1 MKSKRKFLKTK
12 IFSVFCMV
20 LFLYLGIWK
29 LVISGGIIPI
39 ATAFD
44 MGTLTVTLVSWRVL
58 SIILGLVIA
67 YFGFMFGLALLL
79 AVLGINLKNKKG
91 RWF

>member
-1 MKSKRKFLKTK
+1 MKSKIKFLKTK
-12 IFSVFCMV
+12 IFSVVCMV

-44 MGTLTVTLVSWRVL
+44 MGTLTATLVAWRVL
-58 SIILGLVIA
+58 SIILGLIIA

-79 AVLGINLKNKKG
+79 AVLEINLKKKKDG
-91 RWF
+91 WF

>member
-1 MKSKRKFLKTK
+1 MKSKIKFLKTK
-12 IFSVFCMV
+12 IFSVVCMV

-44 MGTLTVTLVSWRVL
+44 MGTLTAILVAWRVL
-58 SIILGLVIA
+58 SIILGLIIA

-79 AVLGINLKNKKG
+79 AVLGINLKKKKDG
-91 RWF
+91 WF

>member
-1 MKSKRKFLKTK
+1 MREKRKFIKTK
-12 IFSVFCMV
+12 IFSVFYMV

-29 LVISGGIIPI
+29 LAISGGII
-39 ATAFD
+39 TA
-44 MGTLTVTLVSWRVL
+44 TLVALRVL

>member
-44 MGTLTVTLVSWRVL
+44 MGTLTATLVAWRVL

-79 AVLGINLKNKKG
+79 AVLGINLKKKKD

>member
-44 MGTLTVTLVSWRVL
+44 MGTLTATLVAWRVL
-58 SIILGLVIA
+58 SIILGIVIA

-79 AVLGINLKNKKG
+79 AVLGINLKKKKD

>member
-1 MKSKRKFLKTK
+1 MREKRKFIKTK
-12 IFSVFCMV
+12 IFSVFCMA

-39 ATAFD
+39 ATAFN
-44 MGTLTVTLVSWRVL
+44 MGTLTATLVAWRVL

>member
-39 ATAFD
+39 ATTFD
-44 MGTLTVTLVSWRVL
+44 MGTLTATLVAWRVL

-79 AVLGINLKNKKG
+79 AVLGINLKKKKD

>member
-29 LVISGGIIPI
+29 LVISGGIIQI

-44 MGTLTVTLVSWRVL
+44 MGTLTATLVAWRVL

-79 AVLGINLKNKKG
+79 AVLGINLKKKKD

>member
-1 MKSKRKFLKTK
+1 MREKRKFIKTK

-44 MGTLTVTLVSWRVL
+44 MGTLTATLVAWRVL

-67 YFGFMFGLALLL
+67 YFGFMLGLALLL

>member
-44 MGTLTVTLVSWRVL
+44 MGTLTATLVAWRVL

-67 YFGFMFGLALLL
+67 YFGFTFGLALLL
-79 AVLGINLKNKKG
+79 SVLGINLMKKKG
-91 RWF
+91 VWF

>member
-1 MKSKRKFLKTK
+1 MKSKIKFLKTK
-12 IFSVFCMV
+12 IFSVFCMI

-44 MGTLTVTLVSWRVL
+44 MGTLTATLVAWRVL

-67 YFGFMFGLALLL
+67 YFGFTFGLALLL
-79 AVLGINLKNKKG
+79 SVLGINLMKKKG
-91 RWF
+91 GWF